1 MVEDSKLIL
10 IGKNYVSE
18 NGFTNGDVLEFTF
31 FDIAT
36 RNRIDV
42 NKVTN

>member
-1 MVEDSKLIL
+1 MEDSKVNIDWEKLC
-10 IGKNYVSE
+10 VE